1 MFVNYISI
9 FIVIATRWK
18 NRSSANLGV
27 WNCRYQLSAFKQPAR
42 GYMEIVLRRN
52 RATLT
57 NILNAKLA
65 ANSVIHFNEWRGYQN
80 LLQHVPACILHNT
93 VNHTY
98 NFVDPNTGA
107 HTQISK
113 SGEVSGL

>member
-1 MFVNYISI
+1 
-9 FIVIATRWK
+9 
-18 NRSSANLGV
+18 
-27 WNCRYQLSAFKQPAR
+27 
-42 GYMEIVLRRN
+42 MEIVPRRN

-65 ANSVIHFNEWRGYQN
+65 ANSVIHSDERRGYQN
-80 LLQHVPACILHNT
+80 LPQHAPACILHNT

-107 HTQISK
+107 HTQVSK
-113 SGEVSGL
+113 FREVSCFCKSF

>member
-80 LLQHVPACILHNT
+80 LPQHVPACILQNT

-107 HTQISK
+107 HTQVSK
-113 SGEVSGL
+113 SGEVSGF

>member
-1 MFVNYISI
+1 
-9 FIVIATRWK
+9 
-18 NRSSANLGV
+18 
-27 WNCRYQLSAFKQPAR
+27 
-42 GYMEIVLRRN
+42 MEIAPGRN

-65 ANSVIHFNEWRGYQN
+65 ANSVIHSDECRGYQN
-80 LLQHVPACILHNT
+80 LPQHVPACISHNT

-107 HTQISK
+107 HTQVGK
-113 SGEVSGL
+113 SREVSGFCKSF

>member
-18 NRSSANLGV
+18 NRSSADLGV

-65 ANSVIHFNEWRGYQN
+65 ANSVIHLNEWRGYQN
-80 LLQHVPACILHNT
+80 LPQHVPACILHNT

>member
-1 MFVNYISI
+1 
-9 FIVIATRWK
+9 
-18 NRSSANLGV
+18 
-27 WNCRYQLSAFKQPAR
+27 
-42 GYMEIVLRRN
+42 MEIVPRRN

-65 ANSVIHFNEWRGYQN
+65 ANSVFHSDEWRGYQN
-80 LLQHVPACILHNT
+80 LPQYVPACILHNT
-93 VNHTY
+93 VYHNY
-98 NFVDPNTGA
+98 NFVDLNTGA